1 MNKRFKVFVTQS
13 SSSDGNS
20 SCTRANEVD
29 MRAELES
36 HNIGCTVVADSAV
49 GYILESVDCVMTGAE
64 GVVESGGIINKVSL
78 CLYLVKYLRVRDR
91 MTCNHRWAWPSA
103 PGRGCISLQIPDPTL
118 AFG

>member
-1 MNKRFKVFVTQS
+1 MVEAHVRMNKRFKVFVTQS

-64 GVVESGGIINKVSL
+64 GVVESGGIINKVSNGL
-78 CLYLVKYLRVRDR
+78 FLVKYFYTSGMGR
-91 MTCNHRWAWPSA
+91 MTSNGQTFFW
-103 PGRGCISLQIPDPTL
+103 
-118 AFG
+118 